1 MSKKKLS
8 DEIINELEDK
18 MPKYMSIKEH
28 DIDEFN
34 SKVNGYS
41 QIGYYPISTTSFD
54 GTYWTVTM
62 CYDPGNAYTQR
73 YLNIVNPPI
82 VQQKPE
88 EPTKV
93 KPIAE
98 A

>member
-1 MSKKKLS
+1 MSKDNLN
-8 DEIINELEDK
+8 DEIINELENK
-18 MPKYMSIKEH
+18 MPKYVSISFE
-28 DIDEFN
+28 DSARFN
-34 SKVNGYS
+34 SQVNFYS
-41 QIGYYPISTTSFD
+41 QSGYYPISTTSFD
-54 GTYWTVTM
+54 KGVWSVTM

-88 EPTKV
+88 ESTKV